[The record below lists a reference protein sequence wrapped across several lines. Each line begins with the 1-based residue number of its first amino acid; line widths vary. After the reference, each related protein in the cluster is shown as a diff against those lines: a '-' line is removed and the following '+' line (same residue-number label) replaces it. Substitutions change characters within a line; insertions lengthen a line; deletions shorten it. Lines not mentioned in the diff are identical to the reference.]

1 MKKISAII
9 VMVLFLLPV
18 GVGLCSD
25 TDVVKNVQKNN
36 EKTSTKITPNF
47 LPHFRT
53 TYMVTMRDGV
63 QLATDVY
70 RPIFRHLPMG
80 RFF

>member
-1 MKKISAII
+1 MKKIITII
-9 VMVLFLLPV
+9 VMVLFVLPV
-18 GVGLCSD
+18 GTGLSSD
-25 TDVVKNVQKNN
+25 IDVVKNVQKNI
-36 EKTSTKITPNF
+36 EKTPTKFIPNF
-47 LPHFRT
+47 LPRFRT

-70 RPIFRHLPMG
+70 RPIFRSSPHG